1 MKITSVE
8 TIALRDDSDGTVIS
22 WNPSFSESD
31 GVPASTGGYDIT
43 LVRVNTDEGVSGI
56 GQCEAP
62 RLVKALMSVNLHLIG
77 KVPVSVVHGGVSGI
91 DPWHSNRVRHV
102 RIP

>member
-43 LVRVNTDEGVSGI
+43 LVQLTLWIVT
-56 GQCEAP
+56 P
-62 RLVKALMSVNLHLIG
+62 RPLVINPSI
-77 KVPVSVVHGGVSGI
+77 
-91 DPWHSNRVRHV
+91 
-102 RIP
+102 